1 MRILI
6 TGGTGYIG
14 SHVAIDILKN
24 QHDLCIIDNLSNSK
38 VNTIKKIKS
47 ITSKLPEF
55 YKCSINDK
63 KSLNMIFSQFKPEVV
78 MHFAGLKSVNESIII
93 PMKYY
98 ENNVLGTI
106 NLLNIMERNN
116 CNNIIFSSSATVYG
130 LPNYSPCDE
139 EHIISPINPYG
150 KSKYFIEEII
160 KDWVVSGN
168 RKSIILRYFNPVG
181 AHKSGLIGEL
191 PNGTPNNLF
200 PFITGVISESY
211 EYLSVYGD
219 DYKTRDGTGVR
230 DYIHVADIAEAH
242 VKSLNLLNEEMK
254 SEIINL
260 GTGKGFSVLEIIN
273 QFETLIKRKL
283 PYKFKPK
290 RSGDAPELI
299 ANNQKAKQLLNWE
312 IKNNLEEICKDTLRW
327 LYYYRGIK

>member
-14 SHVAIDILKN
+14 SHVAIDILNN

-38 VNTIKKIKS
+38 INTIKKIKS
-47 ITSKLPEF
+47 ITNKLPEF

-78 MHFAGLKSVNESIII
+78 MHFAGLKSVNESMIF

-139 EHIISPINPYG
+139 AHIISPINPYG

-242 VKSLNLLNEEMK
+242 VKSLNLLNEKMK

-290 RSGDAPELI
+290 RLGDAPELI

>member
-1 MRILI
+1 MI

-38 VNTIKKIKS
+38 ENTIKKIKS
-47 ITSKLPEF
+47 ITSKIPEF
-55 YKCSINDK
+55 YNCNINDEK
-63 KSLNMIFSQFKPEVV
+63 LLNTIFSQFKPEVV
-78 MHFAGLKSVNESIII
+78 MHFAGLKSVNESILI

-98 ENNVLGTI
+98 ENNVIGTI

-139 EHIISPINPYG
+139 KHIISPINPYG

-181 AHKSGLIGEL
+181 AHKSDFIGEL
-191 PNGTPNNLF
+191 PNGIPNNLF
-200 PFITGVISESY
+200 PFITGVIMKVMNI
-211 EYLSVYGD
+211 YLYM
-219 DYKTRDGTGVR
+219 
-230 DYIHVADIAEAH
+230 
-242 VKSLNLLNEEMK
+242 EM
-254 SEIINL
+254 IIRQ
-260 GTGKGFSVLEIIN
+260 EME
-273 QFETLIKRKL
+273 QE
-283 PYKFKPK
+283 
-290 RSGDAPELI
+290 
-299 ANNQKAKQLLNWE
+299 
-312 IKNNLEEICKDTLRW
+312 
-327 LYYYRGIK
+327 